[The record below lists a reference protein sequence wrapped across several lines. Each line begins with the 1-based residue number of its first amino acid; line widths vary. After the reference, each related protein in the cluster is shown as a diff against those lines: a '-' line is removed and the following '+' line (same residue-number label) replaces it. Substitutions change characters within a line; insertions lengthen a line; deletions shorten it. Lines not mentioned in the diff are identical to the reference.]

1 MKKNLFQAV
10 KTFINNTEVGTTFT
24 TKHLIEMVGDNEI
37 PSRWK
42 TVNSNPYYRTHTYKA
57 YLRRTGFLS
66 NPKRGQWT
74 IEKHIPDFITLGT
87 IEFLIGYGNNNY
99 NNNTKTYN
107 GLTRA
112 EIIEKINNSPV
123 KNIEMEHQTSYPSV
137 IIQKIDELKTLVKE
151 QENQDIIRIFNHNK
165 EKINLKENIMK
176 ITQKTLMVN
185 FETEVKIGRNDAIE
199 ATLVHQAFI
208 YRDKNDVVDVEIES
222 VDTVN
227 VKFLGIAI
235 EESYSAFKEFKATML
250 TLGVDVNK
258 LLNEKELEISKSG
271 VKDNLKLMFGDKI

>member
-10 KTFINNTEVGTTFT
+10 KTFVNNTEVGTTFT
-24 TKHLIEMVGDNEI
+24 TKHLIEMVGDNEM
-37 PSRWK
+37 PTRWK

-74 IEKHIPDFITLGT
+74 IEKHIPDFINLGT
-87 IEFLIGYGNNNY
+87 IEFIIGYGY

-123 KNIEMEHQTSYPSV
+123 KNIEMETPTSYPSV
-137 IIQKIDELKTLVKE
+137 ITKKLKELEALVKE
-151 QENQDIIRIFNHNK
+151 QENQDRIRIFNHNK

-176 ITQKTLMVN
+176 ITHKTLMVS

-199 ATLVHQAFI
+199 LTLVHQAFI
-208 YRDKNDVVDVEIES
+208 SRDKLGGIDVDIELMDIVNAKFLGVEIE
-222 VDTVN
+222 
-227 VKFLGIAI
+227 G
-235 EESYSAFKEFKATML
+235 SYSGFKKFKATML
-250 TLGVDVNK
+250 TLGIDVDK
-258 LLNEKELEISKSG
+258 LINEKEKELMQSG
-271 VKDNLKLMFGDKI
+271 IEDELKEMFRHNI